1 EPAQPLGGGS
11 RVSEGLK
18 HLLTALG
25 ERSSY
30 DAVSQC
36 SRCGYCEQ
44 ACPTYVATGRESFS
58 PRGRNQLVRL
68 MLEGRLDDPQS
79 AAEALSTCLLCG
91 ACQTV
96 CPAHVPTPDIV
107 LEGRRALGRPGAR
120 LVDAVQRLM
129 RERPALF
136 RTLMGWGFRFKRW
149 GLAGLAAR
157 SGLLDLLGFGVLAKM
172 AADVEEA
179 PRSTVDE
186 LLAGRPE
193 LGPAANAAWGYFA
206 PCGPRWL
213 LPRVGE
219 ATVEVLGA
227 LHGKGAAL
235 ANPCCG
241 LLSFNY
247 GSLDEARASARAVI
261 ERAEAAGLP
270 AGAPVVGDCSSCV
283 SFLKSYPQLFLGD
296 PAWKARAEAF
306 AARVKDVVE
315 LLPAAGVPKDPGV
328 NALVIHDACRLRHG
342 QGCADAPRAALKAV
356 AGGTLKTL
364 TKPEHCCGGAGAFAF
379 VHGELSE
386 ELLKAKVADIAD
398 AQARVVAAAS
408 TSCLVQLER
417 GLNKYYSSCR
427 VAHPTELVAESLR
440 RRKPDGAPGNDG

>member
-1 EPAQPLGGGS
+1 MN
-11 RVSEGLK
+11 EGLK
-18 HLLTALG
+18 LLLTDLG

-68 MLEGRLDDPQS
+68 MLEGRLSDPES

-107 LEGRRALGRPGAR
+107 LEGRRALKRPGAR

-136 RTLMGWGFRFKRW
+136 RALMAWGFRFKRW
-149 GLAGLAAR
+149 GLADLAAR
-157 SGLLDLLGFGVLAKM
+157 SGLLRLAGFGALSEM
-172 AADVEEA
+172 ALHVDEA
-179 PRSTVDE
+179 PTRCLDE
-186 LLAGRPE
+186 SLAGRSE
-193 LGPAANAAWGYFA
+193 FGPAKDAAWAYFA

-219 ATVEVLGA
+219 ATVSVLGA
-227 LHGKGAAL
+227 LHGRGTPLAAG
-235 ANPCCG
+235 CCG

-247 GSLDEARASARAVI
+247 GSLDEAKASARAVI

-270 AGAPVVGDCSSCV
+270 AAAPVVGDCSSCV

-296 PAWKARAEAF
+296 AAWKARAEAF
-306 AARVKDVVE
+306 ALRVKDAVE
-315 LLPAAGVPKDPGV
+315 MLPAEGVPEDARV
-328 NALVIHDACRLRHG
+328 EALAVHDACRLRHG
-342 QGCADAPRAALKAV
+342 QNCADAPRAALKTV
-356 AGGTLKTL
+356 AGGTLRPL
-364 TKPEHCCGGAGAFAF
+364 SKPDHCCGGAGAFTF
-379 VHGELSE
+379 VHPELSE
-386 ELLKAKVADIAD
+386 DLLKAKVADIAD
-398 AQARVVAAAS
+398 TQAKVVAAAS

-417 GLNKYYSSCR
+417 GLRKYYSGCR
-427 VAHPTELVAESLR
+427 VAHPTELVADALR
-440 RRKPDGAPGNDG
+440 RRKAEGTPDNDG